1 MQDEIS
7 NGMEPYDEGTRKLG
21 ESIASATRGAGTW
34 LGEGTDH
41 PDGLHVPVDE
51 GEETLS
57 AKGHVLLL
65 LAQLGFLHVLSAS
78 SRLQL

>member
-1 MQDEIS
+1 MGW
-7 NGMEPYDEGTRKLG
+7 NRTTKVLG
-21 ESIASATRGAGTW
+21 SLGRASHQPRGGAGTW